1 MNFPSECDF
10 WTNTVQSRRAPSQIH
25 TSPGQGRHGKMGW
38 VHTATPLSCKRGF
51 MNHLTKIHT
60 SKHQKGSKC
69 GTQQV
74 GGCILFGPFF
84 FLQPKNK
91 RKTYAQLTRICS
103 VCSMINISTF
113 LAQLE
118 CFTSKF
124 WLPTPRKDVTWLEN
138 MRWTPAI
145 GQFLLDK
152 MRWCTQSSQMFF
164 VF

>member
-1 MNFPSECDF
+1 
-10 WTNTVQSRRAPSQIH
+10 
-25 TSPGQGRHGKMGW
+25 MGSYS
-38 VHTATPLSCKRGF
+38 HPPELQKRF
-51 MNHLTKIHT
+51 HESLDIKIHT
-60 SKHQKGSKC
+60 SKHQKA
-69 GTQQV
+69 QNV
-74 GGCILFGPFF
+74 ALNRLVAAFF
-84 FLQPKNK
+84 VWAVFSLQPKNR

-152 MRWCTQSSQMFF
+152 MRWCTQSFQMFF